1 VQNRAGQAIL
11 AASVS
16 SILVGPPV
24 VYSQGASQRASYH
37 NLAPDQFFTQA
48 ERDLIERVRQ
58 RLRENRPVA
67 AYADEIQLT
76 AERGRI
82 TLSGTVKSKQER
94 EELAATARRTKGV
107 TTVENHLQ
115 VTGSAATR
123 KLG

>member
-1 VQNRAGQAIL
+1 MQNRAWQAIL

-16 SILVGPPV
+16 SMLVGPPV
-24 VYSQGASQRASYH
+24 VYSQGASERASYH
-37 NLAPDQFFTQA
+37 NFAPDQFFTQA

-58 RLRENRPVA
+58 RLRENRVVA
-67 AYADEIQLT
+67 AYVDDIQLT

-82 TLSGTVKSKQER
+82 TLSGTVKSKQEK
-94 EELAATARRTKGV
+94 EELAATARRTQGV
-107 TTVENHLQ
+107 TAVENHLQ